1 MTITNLTPR
10 EQFAAGRLPLRF
22 TALFLGLTLYALAMA
37 LLVRAGLGVD
47 PWDVFHLGLAT
58 RLPLSLGT
66 LVILVGVV
74 VLLCWI
80 PLRQWPGI
88 GTIANT
94 LWLGIALDLWLRIL
108 PEFHGLALQLLV
120 LLGAIAINGLGG
132 AMYIGSHFGPGPRD
146 GLMTGI
152 ALRTGLSLRLVRT
165 ALEVSVL
172 AIGWLLGGP
181 VGLGT
186 VAYAVLIGPATQ
198 FFFRFTTIRLAS

>member
-58 RLPLSLGT
+58 HLPLSLGT

-94 LWLGIALDLWLRIL
+94 LWLGIALDLWLHVL

-165 ALEVSVL
+165 VLEVSVL

-186 VAYAVLIGPATQ
+186 VAYALLIGPATQ